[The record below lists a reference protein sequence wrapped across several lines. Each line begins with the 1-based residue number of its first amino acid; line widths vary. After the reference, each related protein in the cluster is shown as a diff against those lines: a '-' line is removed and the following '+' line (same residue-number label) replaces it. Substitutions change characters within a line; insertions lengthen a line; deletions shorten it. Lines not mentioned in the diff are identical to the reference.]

1 MNIASKDNDFFDICI
16 VGAGMAGATIATY
29 LAAKGIKIALVDR
42 EFVEKRRI
50 VAELLQPGA
59 VEVLKK
65 MDLGHLLVGFDAQA
79 IDGYALFNHDK
90 QFSISYNQDEST
102 HYHGV
107 GLHNSRF
114 LKKIR
119 EDALKHDSVT
129 QFHGT
134 VSELIEDEKNIVT
147 GVRYKKKQTREV
159 KTIKAKLT
167 ITSDGF
173 FSSLRKDLSNNV
185 KTVTSFFIGLILKH
199 CTLPFPHHG
208 HVFLSAPTPFICY
221 PISSTETRLLIDFPG
236 EKAPKKEAIIKHI
249 ETNVAPYLPE
259 DIRLCLAHTM
269 IENDYK
275 VMPNHYMPA
284 KPILKEGAVLLGDAL
299 NMRHPITGGGLTA
312 VFNDVYLLSTHL
324 LAMPDFNDSKL
335 IHEKLQLYYRDR
347 YHANTNVN
355 IMANALY
362 GVMSNDLLKQGVFEY
377 LRMGGENSDGP
388 ITLLAGLNRNPKLLI
403 KHFFSVAF
411 LCIRNLSRI
420 SKMNLS
426 NIFRVI
432 KDAFCI
438 IKPLA
443 INELRPSSFYRK
455 NTQH

>member
-1 MNIASKDNDFFDICI
+1 MNTPPEDNDFFDICI
-16 VGAGMAGATIATY
+16 VGAGMAGATIADY
-29 LAAKGIKIALVDR
+29 LAAKGVKIALVDR
-42 EFVEKRRI
+42 EFSEKRRI
-50 VAELLQPGA
+50 VGELLQPGA
-59 VEVLKK
+59 VETLKK
-65 MDLGHLLVGFDAQA
+65 MGLEHLLEGFDAQPVY
-79 IDGYALFNHDK
+79 GYALFNNDK
-90 QFSISYNQDEST
+90 NFSISYNQDDST
-102 HYHGV
+102 NYHGV
-107 GLHNSRF
+107 GLHNGRF
-114 LKKIR
+114 LQKIR
-119 EDALKHDSVT
+119 EDALSHDSVT

-134 VSELIEDEKNIVT
+134 VSELIEDEKNVVT
-147 GVRYKKKQTREV
+147 GIIYKEKHTREI

-173 FSSLRKDLSNNV
+173 FSSFRKDLSNNV
-185 KTVTSFFIGLILKH
+185 KTITSFFVGIILKD

-221 PISSTETRLLIDFPG
+221 PISSTESRLLIDFPG
-236 EKAPKKEAIIKHI
+236 EKAPKKDDIAKHI
-249 ETNVAPYLPE
+249 EDNVAPYLPDE
-259 DIRLCLAHTM
+259 FKHCLTQAM
-269 IENDYK
+269 AENDYK

-284 KPILKEGAVLLGDAL
+284 KPVLKEGAVLLGDAL

-324 LAMPDFNDSKL
+324 LEMPDFNDPKL
-335 IHEKLQLYYRDR
+335 IHEKLELYYQDR

-377 LRMGGENSDGP
+377 LRMGGKNSGGP
-388 ITLLAGLNRNPKLLI
+388 ITLLAGLNRNPTVLI

-411 LCIRNLSRI
+411 LCIRNLSGK

-426 NIFRVI
+426 NVFRVM

-443 INELRPSSFYRK
+443 INELRPSSFYKK